1 MISSWVPL
9 FPTGRDFP
17 IFFILENLI
26 PDFFFQIP
34 TSSRFF
40 VIFGGLTEKNWMRD
54 LSQPTEKA
62 DEGCRVTPS
71 CEPIERRI
79 TTSTTPDDVKNGTLQ
94 FSFSLLLLFTFAKRS
109 SLSAVSCCKISISSR
124 IRLSIVSF
132 HCSKILSF
140 LYPSIL
146 YDALW
151 MNVFHFTNFRCLDF
165 FPS

>member
-1 MISSWVPL
+1 MGATLPDRSG
-9 FPTGRDFP
+9 FPDFFHFGKPHSRFFFSNPDQFP
-17 IFFILENLI
+17 IFCYF
-26 PDFFFQIP
+26 PRSDK
-34 TSSRFF
+34 
-40 VIFGGLTEKNWMRD
+40 KNGMRD